1 MVMVSVSRRSVCF
14 VFRTGIRALQN
25 SNKSRYIFTCHIE
38 VNLLEF
44 NPDYPKN
51 PKNLGER
58 IKKAR
63 MDKGMTA
70 KELAAVL
77 GVSDTAVLNWE
88 IKGRIPDE
96 TRMEKINK
104 LLTS

>member
-1 MVMVSVSRRSVCF
+1 
-14 VFRTGIRALQN
+14 
-25 SNKSRYIFTCHIE
+25 
-38 VNLLEF
+38 
-44 NPDYPKN
+44 
-51 PKNLGER
+51 
-58 IKKAR
+58 